1 MAQVTLQN
9 NIVTAKKFVQIGS
22 DSVSARKK
30 LASVLTSYEELNN
43 KFNIIDV
50 EKMIS
55 DETITPDEKDKL
67 KERWDV
73 METAYL
79 RLVNTLETEGLLD
92 LEGVDAMRI
101 AYSTLFSLMQN
112 VLADMDSTSKVP
124 NGFQAA
130 IEEFNTR
137 FNFVA
142 QMYSALAYKIQAFR
156 LRLETEDYYLDYG
169 KTATVT
175 AKLYKGA
182 DEYKGD
188 EEESIF
194 SSIVWR
200 GEGLKNAVDTYIDG
214 RSIKVPYTDFEQT
227 FYVSATVSLPIAI
240 L

>member
-73 METAYL
+73 METSYL

-92 LEGVDAMRI
+92 LEGVDNMRI

-175 AKLYKGA
+175 AKLYKGT

-200 GEGLKNAVDTYIDG
+200 GEGLKNAVNTYIDG
-214 RSIKVPYTDFEQT
+214 RSLKVPYTDFEQT

>member
-92 LEGVDAMRI
+92 LEGVDAMKI

-137 FNFVA
+137 FNFVV

-156 LRLETEDYYLDYG
+156 LRLETEDYFLDYG

>member
-1 MAQVTLQN
+1 MARITMQDSV
-9 NIVTAKKFVQIGS
+9 VTAKKFVQIGS

-30 LASVLTSYEELNN
+30 LASALSAYEELNN
-43 KFNIIDV
+43 KFNILDV
-50 EKMIS
+50 EKMLS
-55 DETITPDEKDKL
+55 DETLSPDEKVQL
-67 KERWDV
+67 KSRWDT

-79 RLVNTLETEGLLD
+79 RLVNTLESEGLMD

-101 AYSTLFSLMQN
+101 AYSTLFAMMQN
-112 VLADMDSTSKVP
+112 VFADMDSSSKAP
-124 NGFQAA
+124 SGFQAA

-156 LRLETEDYYLDYG
+156 LRLETSDYYVEYG

-175 AKLYKGA
+175 AKLYKGV
-182 DEYKGD
+182 DEYTGD
-188 EEESIF
+188 QESEIF
-194 SSIVWR
+194 DSIVWR

-214 RSIKVPYTDFEQT
+214 RSIKVPYTDFDQT